1 MKGGVKKVVMSACYS
16 PGRVRRGGC
25 IVGVCVGGGV
35 LIRGRERTSFVW
47 DCALHQPGA
56 RMVREQSN
64 KRLNQPHPMQQPL
77 HNTRRVNGEVR
88 FIDPVPGDLGSLHLT
103 GE

>member
-1 MKGGVKKVVMSACYS
+1 MHC
-16 PGRVRRGGC
+16 RC
-25 IVGVCVGGGV
+25 VCVCGGG
-35 LIRGRERTSFVW
+35 
-47 DCALHQPGA
+47 GA
-56 RMVREQSN
+56 DTGQGKDILCVGLCSPPIGSPDGEEQSN
-64 KRLNQPHPMQQPL
+64 KRLNQPHPMQQFL